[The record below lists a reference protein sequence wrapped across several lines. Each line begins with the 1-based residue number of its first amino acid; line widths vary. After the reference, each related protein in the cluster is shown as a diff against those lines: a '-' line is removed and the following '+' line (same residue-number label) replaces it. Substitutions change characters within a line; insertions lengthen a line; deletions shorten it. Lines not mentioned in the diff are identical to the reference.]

1 MQDCS
6 GVSRH
11 PQVQSHDQDSFPFHM
26 RPAIPVDSAPG
37 LTPPKCQLASGHTH
51 WAPMWHSILVSHPL
65 RSREGNILEHGVARI
80 PKNHRSSPKGL
91 SDVLR
96 PSGQSFGGE
105 NRRDKTSESR
115 PMRYGGICVGVSHG
129 FHVDV
134 VRAFESW
141 ACCCSINPH
150 ISPHIPTSPYRHYY
164 RQDSGVIIQGSG
176 R

>member
-11 PQVQSHDQDSFPFHM
+11 PQMQSHNRDSFPLHT

-37 LTPPKCQLASGHTH
+37 LTPPKCQSASGHTH

-80 PKNHRSSPKGL
+80 PKNHRSSPMRL
-91 SDVLR
+91 SDVLTAEWAKFR
-96 PSGQSFGGE
+96 RGKQERQDFRVKTNAIRRNLRWSQSRVS
-105 NRRDKTSESR
+105 RR
-115 PMRYGGICVGVSHG
+115 
-129 FHVDV
+129 
-134 VRAFESW
+134 
-141 ACCCSINPH
+141 CCSSFRVMGVLLQYQPTH
-150 ISPHIPTSPYRHYY
+150 FPTYSDVALSPLLPT
-164 RQDSGVIIQGSG
+164 GVIIQGSG